1 MTLEN
6 IQCDYCRKMFIYYAF
21 HYKKNRTDPA
31 LYKSLLMSELENV
44 LSDMMMIDITF
55 DATIWPI
62 EEINKMD
69 YRDDLLNDLLEF
81 DPRESNYQNIVKL
94 TYKLSKDIYDYR
106 IIQIDLRNDYYELI
120 NSEVYEE

>member
-1 MTLEN
+1 
-6 IQCDYCRKMFIYYAF
+6 
-21 HYKKNRTDPA
+21 
-31 LYKSLLMSELENV
+31 MSELENV

-81 DPRESNYQNIVKL
+81 DPRESNYQNLVKL
-94 TYKLSKDIYDYR
+94 TYKLNKNIYDYR

>member
-69 YRDDLLNDLLEF
+69 Y
-81 DPRESNYQNIVKL
+81 
-94 TYKLSKDIYDYR
+94 
-106 IIQIDLRNDYYELI
+106 
-120 NSEVYEE
+120 

>member
-81 DPRESNYQNIVKL
+81 DPRESNYQNLIKL
-94 TYKLSKDIYDYR
+94 TYKLNKNIYDYR

>member
-6 IQCDYCRKMFIYYAF
+6 IQCEYCRKMFIYYAF
-21 HYKKNRTDPA
+21 HYKKNRTDSE
-31 LYKSLLMSELENV
+31 LYKSLLMSELKNV

-62 EEINKMD
+62 EETNKMD

-81 DPRESNYQNIVKL
+81 DPRESNYQNLVKL
-94 TYKLSKDIYDYR
+94 TYKLNKNIYDYR

>member
-1 MTLEN
+1 MTLDD
-6 IQCDYCRKMFIYYAF
+6 IQCDYCRKVFIYYAF
-21 HYKKNRTDPA
+21 HYKKHKTDTA
-31 LYKSLLMSELENV
+31 LYKKLLWAKLQDVMCNIATV
-44 LSDMMMIDITF
+44 DVTF
-55 DATIWPI
+55 DVTLWPI
-62 EEINKMD
+62 ENANKID

>member
-62 EEINKMD
+62 EEINKID